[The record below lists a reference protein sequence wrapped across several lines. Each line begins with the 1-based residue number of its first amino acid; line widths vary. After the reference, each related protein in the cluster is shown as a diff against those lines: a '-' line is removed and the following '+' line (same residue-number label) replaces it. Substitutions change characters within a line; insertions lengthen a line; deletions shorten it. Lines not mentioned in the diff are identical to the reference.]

1 MIDQRER
8 QSLVDRRPRWLR
20 VLSTAFEVSGG
31 ALLTWFV
38 FLAVQA
44 VALHFMVEGF

>member
-1 MIDQRER
+1 MSRW
-8 QSLVDRRPRWLR
+8 RRI
-20 VLSTAFEVSGG
+20 LSTAFEVSGG
-31 ALLTWFV
+31 ALLTWFI